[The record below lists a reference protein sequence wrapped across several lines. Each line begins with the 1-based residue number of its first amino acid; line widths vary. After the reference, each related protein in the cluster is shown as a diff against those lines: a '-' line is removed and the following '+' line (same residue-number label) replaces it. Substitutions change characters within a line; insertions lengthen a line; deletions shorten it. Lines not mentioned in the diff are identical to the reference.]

1 MHILYISQYFP
12 PEMGAPAAR
21 VHELAREWVGMGHR
35 VTVITGFPNH
45 PTGVVPAEY
54 RNQWFRR
61 ERCDGIEIV
70 RTWLYAAA
78 NKGTTRR
85 ILNYLSFPLTAVC
98 LGVPAVRS
106 CDVVI
111 GTSPQLLVGL
121 AGWAAGMLLRRPFVF
136 EVRDLWPDGIEAVE
150 AIRSRAVLGAL
161 RRVEEFLYR
170 QAAKIVAV
178 THSTPRILVSRG
190 FDEAKMAVVPNGV
203 DLDLFRPGGRDNDV
217 RRKYAPADRFV
228 VSYIGTHGM
237 AHALGQVLDA
247 AQSLKSASGYR
258 FILVGEGAE
267 KERLEA
273 QARERDLS
281 NVTFVGQQPRELIP
295 AFYQAS
301 DACLVPLKNIPLHR
315 AVLPSKMFEIMGV
328 ARPILLCAVG
338 ESRELLEDAGAGLA
352 VDPEAPDALAAAI
365 RRLGEDAELC
375 RRLGEQGRTY
385 AEACCSRSALARR
398 YAGILEDVVAARRRP
413 VPLRSSVPSDA
424 SKAGSA
430 GGRHG
435 RECAARRGEVQGP

>member
-1 MHILYISQYFP
+1 MHILYVSQYFP

-21 VHELAREWVGMGHR
+21 VYELAREWVRMGHR

-45 PTGVVPAEY
+45 PTGVVPPEY
-54 RNQWFRR
+54 RGRWFQR
-61 ERCDGIEIV
+61 EDRDGIEVV
-70 RTWLYAAA
+70 RTWLYAAP

-121 AGWAAGMLLRRPFVF
+121 AGCAAGMLLRRPFVF

-150 AIRSRAVLGAL
+150 AIRSRSVLKAL
-161 RRVEEFLYR
+161 RFVEEFLYR
-170 QAAKIVAV
+170 RAAKIVAV
-178 THSTPRILVSRG
+178 TYSTPRILVSRG

-203 DLDLFRPGGRDNDV
+203 DLELFERGSRDNEV
-217 RRKYAPADRFV
+217 RRRYAPSDRFV

-237 AHALGQVLDA
+237 AHALEQVLDA
-247 AQSLKSASGYR
+247 AESLKSEGGYR
-258 FILVGEGAE
+258 FLLVGEGAE
-267 KERLEA
+267 KDRLEA
-273 QARERDLS
+273 RARERGLS

-301 DACLVPLKNIPLHR
+301 DACLVPLKDIPLHK

-328 ARPILLCAVG
+328 ARPILLCAAG
-338 ESRELLEDAGAGLA
+338 EARELMEEAGAGLA
-352 VDPEAPDALAAAI
+352 VDPEAPEQLVAAI
-365 RRLGEDAELC
+365 RKLGEDADLC
-375 RRLGEQGRTY
+375 RRLGEQGRTFV
-385 AEACCSRSALARR
+385 EASFSRSALARK
-398 YAGILEDVVAARRRP
+398 YAAILENVVAAWRR
-413 VPLRSSVPSDA
+413 PLRSPSSVAADA
-424 SKAGSA
+424 KAPFEA
-430 GGRHG
+430 EKRPEPW
-435 RECAARRGEVQGP
+435 R